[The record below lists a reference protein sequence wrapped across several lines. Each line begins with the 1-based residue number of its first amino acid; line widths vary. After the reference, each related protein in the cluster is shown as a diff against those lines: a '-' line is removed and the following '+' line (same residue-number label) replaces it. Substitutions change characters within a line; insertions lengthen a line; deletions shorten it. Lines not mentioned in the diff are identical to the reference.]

1 MSKQHAQI
9 LIKLHKFGSVAA
21 SQLSNAS
28 KQYLRP
34 LLETEVLVE
43 EKKGRGLAILVN
55 NYKAL
60 DAFIKKD
67 FPHGLEPGHTDTV
80 TRSQAVSYW
89 RNSKHG
95 DLTSE
100 PVFINAKKG
109 QVLTKDSK
117 VLPIGQLTEIAGMA
131 TFLLGEDSDNYWQFD
146 GTIAI
151 VENYE
156 VFTNWQKINIPAD
169 IAIWAAGRISK
180 RIIDWLKSQKMQI
193 CNIIHCGDYDPVGLD
208 EFRRLDAQIG
218 KRASLYVPSNI
229 GDLFSK
235 YANPLLLKK
244 QSSSKVLER
253 LRSYS
258 HPEIIEVVKL
268 IDSYNGGLEQEILLN
283 I

>member
-9 LIKLHKFGSVAA
+9 LMKLHKFGSIAA
-21 SQLSNAS
+21 SQLSDAN

-34 LLETEVLVE
+34 LLETGVLIE
-43 EKKGRGLAILVN
+43 ERKGRGLAIVVN

-60 DAFIKKD
+60 EAFIEKY
-67 FPHGLEPGHTDTV
+67 FPHGLEPSHIDTV

-100 PVFINAKKG
+100 PVFINAKNG
-109 QVLTKDSK
+109 QVLNRDSK
-117 VLPIGQLTEIAGMA
+117 VLPVGQLTEIAGVA
-131 TFLLGEDSDNYWQFD
+131 SFLLGEDLTNYWQFN
-146 GTIAI
+146 GTIAL

-169 IAIWAAGRISK
+169 IAIWAAGRMSQRMIN
-180 RIIDWLKSQKMQI
+180 WLSSDEMQI
-193 CNIIHCGDYDPVGLD
+193 CNIIHCGDYDPVGID
-208 EFRRLDAQIG
+208 EFCRLFTQIG

-229 GDLFSK
+229 GVLFSK

-253 LRSYS
+253 LRSCK
-258 HPEIIEVVKL
+258 HPDVIEIVKL
-268 IDSYNGGLEQEILLN
+268 IDNCNGGLEQEILLKT
-283 I
+283 